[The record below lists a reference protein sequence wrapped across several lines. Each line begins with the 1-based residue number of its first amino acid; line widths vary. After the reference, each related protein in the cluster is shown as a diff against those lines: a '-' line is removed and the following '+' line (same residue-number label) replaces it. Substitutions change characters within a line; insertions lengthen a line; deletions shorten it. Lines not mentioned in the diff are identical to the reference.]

1 MMKEIL
7 LLCTMAIVLFSGCAK
22 KVQVKALKPAEVG
35 EMASKKKVAITSFK
49 NDTTGLS
56 SKIEAQIAKHKL
68 DQKRYFTVL
77 SRKDI
82 KKVLDEQKLQSS
94 ELMDEK
100 TASKIGNLLGAQALI
115 NGEVT
120 SDGKND
126 KYVVQKTR
134 CLEYYKDGGCAR
146 HQKYNV
152 TCRTADVSVSASINI
167 IDMETASL
175 IYADNITKTYSGD
188 SCKDGMLNLGLMS
201 LGSDNSKILSIG
213 QAKTNL
219 TNIIANE
226 FVYKLTPHYVYFNVT
241 LLDSVEFEITDRQVE
256 EFEVALEYIN
266 AGRFDKAEK
275 IMSNLNDSLNGKSY
289 VVMYDLGVIKEARG
303 NFDEAKK
310 LYEFADEG
318 TLHPIDEINKAVLRI
333 NKLIDERNQ
342 ARVQINKS

>member
-188 SCKDGMLNLGLMS
+188 TCKGGGFDLGVITIS
-201 LGSDNSKILSIG
+201 SENKSILSIG
-213 QAKTNL
+213 QAKTKL
-219 TNIIANE
+219 TNLIADE
-226 FVYKLTPHYVYFNVT
+226 FVYKLTPHYIYFEVS
-241 LLDSVEFEITDRQVE
+241 LLDDIEFEITDRQVE

-266 AGRFDKAEK
+266 AGRFNKAEK

-310 LYEFADEG
+310 LYDFADD
-318 TLHPIDEINKAVLRI
+318 TSLKPIDEINSAVIRI

-342 ARVQINKS
+342 ARAQIKKS